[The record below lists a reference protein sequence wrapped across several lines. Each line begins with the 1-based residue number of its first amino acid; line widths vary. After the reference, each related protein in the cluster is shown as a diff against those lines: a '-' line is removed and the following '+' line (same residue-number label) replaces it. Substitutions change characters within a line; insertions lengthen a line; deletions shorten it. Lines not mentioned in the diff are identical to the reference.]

1 MVKKRRRYTRE
12 YKLEAVDLVRESGRT
27 VSEVARE
34 LGISPKT
41 LHRWVKEVESRS
53 PDSVFPGN
61 GKRSPEEDELWRLR
75 QELERVKQERDF
87 LKKAAAYFV
96 RESP

>member
-1 MVKKRRRYTRE
+1 MVKKRRRYARE
-12 YKLEAVDLVRESGRT
+12 YKLEAVKLAREADRT
-27 VSEVARE
+27 VAEVARE
-34 LGISPKT
+34 LGINPKT
-41 LHRWVKEVESRS
+41 LHGWIKQVDARH
-53 PDSVFPGN
+53 PTSVFPGN
-61 GKRSPEEDELWRLR
+61 GNRAPEEDELWKLR

>member
-1 MVKKRRRYTRE
+1 MVKKRRRRSRE
-12 YKLEAVDLVRESGRT
+12 FKLEAVKLARESERT

-34 LGISPKT
+34 LGVSPQT
-41 LHRWVKEVESRS
+41 LHNWIKQVESEH
-53 PDSVFPGN
+53 PTSVFRGSGN
-61 GKRSPEEDELWRLR
+61 RVPEEDELWRLR

-96 RESP
+96 RESS